1 MYFYSSVTEHCKGG
15 KEENLIEKL
24 TSFLLVSEICTD
36 TSSQRILK
44 IMPRNLN
51 EIVRS

>member
-1 MYFYSSVTEHCKGG
+1 MAL
-15 KEENLIEKL
+15 LIEYMA
-24 TSFLLVSEICTD
+24 TSHPEAEFFEVIWTKVFLLAIVMRT
-36 TSSQRILK
+36 LK